1 MKKTI
6 LTLATC
12 LALVSC
18 ANTGSLDNW
27 MQQQKQQA
35 QSATQEF
42 PTVTK
47 PDIKPYELKKW
58 DGKNA
63 FDLTKL
69 EDVQEQGAQGTPEP
83 EESAPDDSAENKE
96 FLQTIG
102 LEDMVYSGMID
113 KRPRNARCTGG
124 SLITCSGDD
133 FHACIDKG
141 SCYAFVNVKDS
152 VGQQKYYRV
161 NIGDKIG
168 RDFGVVLMINLNSV
182 LIREQIQDERG
193 RWKSSLAVMKKGDP
207 GKLGDVAGTFSQSDF
222 ERLRSKFGLPDETLS
237 GAASSASPALAAAPG
252 LPAAPAAPSMPA
264 PGLAPVSPAAPAAP
278 AAAPAAQGS
287 GPEGAPSAEAGKT
300 PPIAEG
306 ATPIGPASPAA
317 PASGPEAAP
326 GLSDGAQTAPE
337 TPKAGEAAQPQP
349 QQAGAEAKGGA
360 SHGNEFGG
368 DSGDAPL
375 GF

>member
-237 GAASSASPALAAAPG
+237 GAASSASPALAGAAPG

-264 PGLAPVSPAAPAAP
+264 PGLAPVSPAAPAA
-278 AAAPAAQGS
+278 APAQGAGS
-287 GPEGAPSAEAGKT
+287 GGAPSADAGKT
-300 PPIAEG
+300 PPVAEG

-326 GLSDGAQTAPE
+326 GLSDGAQSAPE

-349 QQAGAEAKGGA
+349 QQAATEAKGDA